1 MIYISDID
9 LDFFVERFLKEVVGV
24 NIFDVVLN
32 FLLKDK
38 KVVDVLIKNIEKD
51 KIKIKILF
59 VKLFVKEKFWLEK

>member
-51 KIKIKILF
+51 KVKIKILF

>member
-51 KIKIKILF
+51 KVKIKILF
-59 VKLFVKEKFWLEK
+59 VKVFVKEKFWL

>member
-51 KIKIKILF
+51 KGKIKILF

>member
-51 KIKIKILF
+51 KVKIKILF
-59 VKLFVKEKFWLEK
+59 VKVFVKEKFWLEK

>member
-51 KIKIKILF
+51 KVKIKILF
-59 VKLFVKEKFWLEK
+59 VKVFVKEKFWLQK

>member
-51 KIKIKILF
+51 KVKIKILF
-59 VKLFVKEKFWLEK
+59 VKLLVKEKFWLEK